1 MLKVY
6 GHWYTSTCD
15 GTGGHESLKPLPPVR
30 LTLTLP
36 GGGVE
41 HLGRFS
47 PGGADMGFATSV
59 RIPSGTRPG
68 TATIRDDGAYRSVQP
83 LTMGSQAKMI
93 LTVSL

>member
-36 GGGVE
+36 GGEVE
-41 HLGRFS
+41 HLVS
-47 PGGADMGFATSV
+47 AAIENWSV
-59 RIPSGTRPG
+59 PAPEKWT
-68 TATIRDDGAYRSVQP
+68 V
-83 LTMGSQAKMI
+83 L
-93 LTVSL
+93 VSL